1 MPVALARECLGCTQ
15 VWPPLPSTRSRG
27 KGSDGKMSS
36 YTCVRETWGCCPSSW
51 TASSQLNVVEW
62 HHFHLSS
69 KGGIKNQRCYVFYW
83 NAWCVNVGNL
93 TWHFSPFRHISKQS
107 KIKCPNG
114 SGHLLDILLCWFT
127 PTMPPPAP
135 PPPEE
140 KCVHLSH
147 WFLCALVGQQAENEH
162 DWKWVTVF
170 FLSVFLVTKSSSSF
184 HRKVV

>member
-135 PPPEE
+135 PPAGG
-140 KCVHLSH
+140 KM
-147 WFLCALVGQQAENEH
+147 CAPFSLILVCPGRATG
-162 DWKWVTVF
+162 WKWAWLKMSDC
-170 FLSVFLVTKSSSSF
+170 FLSKCISGDQ
-184 HRKVV
+184 K